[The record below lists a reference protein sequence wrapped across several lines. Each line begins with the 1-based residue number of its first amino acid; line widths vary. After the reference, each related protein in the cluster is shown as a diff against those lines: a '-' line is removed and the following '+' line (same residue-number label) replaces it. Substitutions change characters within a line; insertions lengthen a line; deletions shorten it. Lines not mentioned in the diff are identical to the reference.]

1 MPGQRDGL
9 ILGVDPGLAGTGFAL
24 FAEPNLVL
32 ACSTVVTIPGRD
44 GARLLTITNHLR
56 ALLADN
62 PPAEA
67 SIEELFMGRNSVIAH
82 LSGVV
87 RRAGSDFVVLD
98 VGGVGYLVTVATQTR
113 QQLPPPGGD
122 VELHIH
128 THVREDQLN
137 LYGFASV
144 EELELFEMLIQVDGV
159 GPKAGL
165 NILSAASLEVLKRAI
180 MSEDAAPIRRA
191 SGVGART
198 AAKVIIELKP
208 RLDAVATL
216 DAVPRAAAIAGDG
229 AVPKA
234 VESALRNLG
243 FSSQEART
251 GIESVDWKASP
262 DTQQA
267 LAAALK
273 ALGRK

>member
-1 MPGQRDGL
+1 MPCTQ
-9 ILGVDPGLAGTGFAL
+9 PAL
-24 FAEPNLVL
+24 CE
-32 ACSTVVTIPGRD
+32 GGD
-44 GARLLTITNHLR
+44 K
-56 ALLADN
+56 
-62 PPAEA
+62 
-67 SIEELFMGRNSVIAH
+67 VIGH

-87 RRAGSDFVVLD
+87 RRAGADFVVLD
-98 VGGVGYLVTVATQTR
+98 VGGVGYMVTVASQTR

-128 THVREDQLN
+128 THVREDQLA

-159 GPKAGL
+159 GPRVGL
-165 NILSAASLEVLKRAI
+165 NILSTASLEVLKRAI

-191 SGVGART
+191 SGVGPRT

-208 RLDAVATL
+208 RLDAVGSL
-216 DAVPRAAAIAGDG
+216 EAVPRAAAIAGDG

-251 GIESVDWKASP
+251 GIESVDWKVTPS
-262 DTQQA
+262 TQEA
-267 LAAALK
+267 LAVALR